1 MKPKVLLVVGPTAT
15 GKSELGLE
23 LAKRFGGEI
32 ISADSMQVY
41 RLMDIGTA
49 KPSPEVRQQIPH
61 HLIDLVWPDETFSA
75 GLFRKMGR
83 EAIQEI
89 VKRGRLPIVVGG
101 TGLYIKALTEG
112 LIEGL
117 EGQKELREDLLRK
130 ASLLGKR
137 ALWEELKEVDPES
150 ASRIHPNDLYRV
162 IRALEIYR
170 LTGVL
175 PSKLRESHSFKDR
188 PYELLKIGLKKSKE
202 ELLKRIEERVKE
214 MIKRG
219 LVEEVR
225 ELLQRGYGPELPSL
239 KAIGYKEIILYLKG
253 EIGLEEATR
262 LIVKNTWQLARRQ
275 MMWFKRDKEIKW
287 FEYPEEQKEI
297 LNLVEEFLKEEKANG
312 AKTEKTH

>member
-15 GKSELGLE
+15 GKSELGIE

-49 KPSPEVRQQIPH
+49 KPSPQVLKEVPH
-61 HLIDLVWPDETFSA
+61 HMIDLLWPDETFSA

-83 EAIQEI
+83 EAIDQI
-89 VKRGRLPIVVGG
+89 IKKGKLPIVVGG

-117 EGQKELREDLLRK
+117 EGQRELRERLLQK
-130 ASLLGKR
+130 ASAQGKY
-137 ALWEELKEVDPES
+137 ALWEDLKEVDPES
-150 ASRIHPNDLYRV
+150 ASRVHPHDLYRV
-162 IRALEIYR
+162 IRALEIYH
-170 LTGVL
+170 LTGL
-175 PSKLRESHSFKDR
+175 PPSKLRKSHSFRDR

-225 ELLQRGYGPELPSL
+225 ELLKRGYGPELPSM
-239 KAIGYKEIILYLKG
+239 KAIGYKEMILYLKG
-253 EIGLEEATR
+253 EIGLEEAIG

-275 MMWFKRDKEIKW
+275 MIWFKRDKEINW
-287 FEYPEEQKEI
+287 FEYPEEKEKI
-297 LNLVEEFLKEEKANG
+297 FSLSEEFLKGEKSNGGEAEEAR
-312 AKTEKTH
+312 